1 MRKWLFVVVALLVFG
16 STANAQEAAVG
27 FKGGV
32 NFANLSFDADE
43 ADVSFDQRIGFVG
56 GLFVVWPASG
66 PIALQTEVLYAQKG
80 ATIEEGS
87 ASGTIELDFIE
98 IPILLR
104 ASSTPSSGGVSFHV
118 FGGPSLGFRV
128 RAHAESTFDGQTEE
142 EDLDDEVES
151 FDFGL
156 VAGAGLE
163 VGRFVVDGRYTWGLS
178 NLNKEDEEDVKI
190 RSRVVSVMAGV
201 RF

>member
-1 MRKWLFVVVALLVFG
+1 MRKWLFVVVALLAFG
-16 STANAQEAAVG
+16 STANAQGAAVG
-27 FKGGV
+27 VKAGV

-43 ADVSFDQRIGFVG
+43 ADVSFDQRTGFVG
-56 GLFVVWPASG
+56 GLFVVWPAGG
-66 PIALQTEVLYAQKG
+66 PIALQTEVLYSQKG
-80 ATIEEGS
+80 AKIEEGS
-87 ASGTIELDFIE
+87 ASGTIKLDFIE

-104 ASSTPSSGGVSFHV
+104 ASSAPSSGGASFHV

-128 RAHAESTFDGQTEE
+128 RARGESTFEGQTEE

-163 VGRFVVDGRYTWGLS
+163 VGRFVLDGRYTWGLS
-178 NLNKEDEEDVKI
+178 NLNKEDQEDVKI
-190 RSRVVSVMAGV
+190 RSRVFSVMAGV